1 MVRGFSAWASKFS
14 NVFDDR
20 QFKNGEY
27 VVEIETRLLKGED
40 RKLRVELQSL
50 TSDYYHYLK
59 SFELYR
65 ITSDDDF
72 AENIYIHSNV
82 ANGLGIV
89 AGINSDV
96 HMMDITPG
104 K

>member
-1 MVRGFSAWASKFS
+1 MKTIIRYPMCPVG
-14 NVFDDR
+14 D
-20 QFKNGEY
+20 
-27 VVEIETRLLKGED
+27 T
-40 RKLRVELQSL
+40 LQEGN
-50 TSDYYHYLK
+50 LK

-82 ANGLGIV
+82 NNGFGIV